1 VILQPVQVVKVK
13 DAEIPALGLGTWPM
27 RGQACVRAV
36 AEALKLGYRHID
48 TAQMYGNEADVGA
61 GIVASGIR
69 RDEVFITT
77 KVLRESISAKRMPRT
92 VEESVR
98 SLGVDHVDLL
108 LIHWPNPSVP
118 VAESMGVLS
127 EMKRRGLTRHIGVSN
142 YTVALLDE
150 AVRVS
155 PEPIVANQIEYHP
168 FVDQSKLVAA
178 IRRHGLA
185 TTAYSPIARG
195 RVVGN
200 RVIEEIAATHGR
212 SAIQVTLRWLIQQGD
227 VIAIPK
233 STRAERLKENL
244 GIFDFVLAQEEM
256 ERIFALGGRRH
267 ILNDSSSVASWD

>member
-1 VILQPVQVVKVK
+1 MQLVTAK
-13 DAEIPALGLGTWPM
+13 DAEIPVLGLGTWPM

-36 AEALKLGYRHID
+36 AEALKFGYRHVD
-48 TAQMYGNEADVGA
+48 TAQMYGNEAEVGA
-61 GIVASGIR
+61 GVVASGIP

-77 KVLRESISAKRMPRT
+77 KVMRESISAKRMPRT
-92 VEESVR
+92 VEGSVR

-108 LIHWPNPSVP
+108 LIHWPNPGVP

-150 AVRVS
+150 AVRMS
-155 PEPIVANQIEYHP
+155 PEPVVVNQIEYHP
-168 FVDQSKLVAA
+168 FVDQSKLIVAM
-178 IRRHGLA
+178 RRHGLA

-200 RVIEEIAATHGR
+200 RVIEEIAAAHGR
-212 SAIQVTLRWLIQQGD
+212 SATQVTLRWLIQQGD

-233 STRAERLKENL
+233 STRTERLKENL
-244 GIFDFVLAQEEM
+244 GIFDFVLSEEEM
-256 ERIFALGGRRH
+256 ERIHALGGGRH
-267 ILNDSSSVASWD
+267 LINDSSSVARWD